1 LEEIEVVD
9 NDMLPLQPRL
19 LLLWL
24 LLLLQVS
31 GGSCRTPTTTT
42 TEKPNDFGVL
52 EWIHNSDGG
61 FVNPKQE
68 FRYKNKK
75 NNNNNDDEDPTMKGF
90 RSEPGMFATERIE
103 ANEILMKVPWN
114 LFITASDVNNNNGLL
129 PCGTVVALA
138 KEMAIVKNEDDAR
151 SSSSSLSSSS
161 SSSST
166 SSSFFAPYARYLNA
180 EADSQL
186 PSDWSYAGKDLLQ
199 TLMGGTLKQPTLYPN
214 EPAEWLHSEWYSGC
228 LKGKPSTPLQDKAAM
243 LVIQRCEDGFMVP
256 GYDMCVQ
263 VVDRMLLASFRGNFC
278 FFFVL
283 GSFHF
288 SSHPFFRL
296 FFARVVYIHILYRYN
311 HRNGKWLNADNKVVE
326 NQHFVVLATKTI
338 EKGEEIHI
346 SENMCKECGGRKH
359 GYGTAGTIPKPKK
372 RQKIS
377 LSL

>member
-1 LEEIEVVD
+1 MVFWGYPNRLFLIFFLLEEIEVVD

-19 LLLWL
+19 LLVWL

-31 GGSCRTPTTTT
+31 GGSCHTPTTT

-68 FRYKNKK
+68 FRY
-75 NNNNNDDEDPTMKGF
+75 NNNNNDDDDEDPTMKGF

-114 LFITASDVNNNNGLL
+114 LFITASDVNDNNGLL

-151 SSSSSLSSSS
+151 SSSSLSSS

-214 EPAEWLHSEWYSGC
+214 EPVEWLHSEWYSGC

-263 VVDRMLLASFRGNFC
+263 VVDRMLLAFFSWQFLFLFC
-278 FFFVL
+278 FVCL
-283 GSFHF
+283 GEFPLFLS
-288 SSHPFFRL
+288 PIFRL
-296 FFARVVYIHILYRYN
+296 FFCSCDIH
-311 HRNGKWLNADNKVVE
+311 
-326 NQHFVVLATKTI
+326 T
-338 EKGEEIHI
+338 HI
-346 SENMCKECGGRKH
+346 
-359 GYGTAGTIPKPKK
+359 I
-372 RQKIS
+372 
-377 LSL
+377 